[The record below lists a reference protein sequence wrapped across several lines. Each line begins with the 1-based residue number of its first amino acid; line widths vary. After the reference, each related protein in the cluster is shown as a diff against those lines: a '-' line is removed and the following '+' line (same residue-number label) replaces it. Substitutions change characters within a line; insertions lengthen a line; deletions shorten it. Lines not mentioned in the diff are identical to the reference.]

1 MLLNKEQKCVCL
13 KIKQNDKDLS
23 KCDSWLLLELLE
35 FLKVLSYKWVGL
47 IYSHF

>member
-23 KCDSWLLLELLE
+23 KCGSWLLLE
-35 FLKVLSYKWVGL
+35 FLKMLS
-47 IYSHF
+47 